1 MELSSHGECCEFSDE
16 KDLVNTFG
24 GVAYDHDSMPKVVA
38 VHTLSPEKLNKE
50 HSSIIDRLPRNII
63 GIRSKPK
70 KLRNLSMEGKRPG
83 MWALQERELGC
94 GHMNKNEDY
103 LKTADATTEVCSVA
117 EKLSLP
123 CEINTQTV
131 TFSEDSNTRNGSLE
145 YLDWFSIGVL
155 AEKSPDELNLQ
166 PCSGKGLTAG
176 KNNREGQ
183 IIESCS
189 YESMPKSSTKTLK
202 VAASGKFASIDTDE
216 DKKRGQET
224 CSNIGKTAG
233 KSSLEM
239 CLAGTDNQKQK
250 IDCLIP
256 RKRPRKSIPRKIDIK
271 SEHFGSCSHST
282 DSEETLSADETTSEL
297 SSNKCTPVVSPK
309 SSRSDSISPRGTK
322 VIFKR
327 TAGVWSVSPLVS
339 DVGSSNRESDADDV
353 KQSKK
358 MCLFADRP
366 IAPLVIC
373 DSLNA
378 NCKEHCYSPALDREI
393 RIKELIRKREKLL
406 AEVRRSRAESQ
417 ISLL

>member
-1 MELSSHGECCEFSDE
+1 MQVSNAHWQAGLRMELSSHGECCEFSDE

-70 KLRNLSMEGKRPG
+70 KLRNLSMEGKRAG

-103 LKTADATTEVCSVA
+103 LKTADAATEVCSVA
-117 EKLSLP
+117 KKLSLP

-166 PCSGKGLTAG
+166 LCSGKGLTAG
-176 KNNREGQ
+176 ENNREGQ

-189 YESMPKSSTKTLK
+189 YESMPNSSTKTLK

-271 SEHFGSCSHST
+271 SEDFGSCSHST
-282 DSEETLSADETTSEL
+282 DTEETLSADETTSEL

-327 TAGVWSVSPLVS
+327 TAGTV
-339 DVGSSNRESDADDV
+339 
-353 KQSKK
+353 
-358 MCLFADRP
+358 
-366 IAPLVIC
+366 
-373 DSLNA
+373 
-378 NCKEHCYSPALDREI
+378 
-393 RIKELIRKREKLL
+393 
-406 AEVRRSRAESQ
+406 
-417 ISLL
+417 